1 MSSDD
6 LINALSFRVDP
17 TDGTGDLG
25 DLMEWTGGCMIWSG
39 DLAGRSG
46 GDLVSSTG
54 NPVDWSRDLTCWTGT
69 SMALLIVRYNANA
82 L

>member
-6 LINALSFRVDP
+6 LINALSLRVDL
-17 TDGTGDLG
+17 TDGTGDHG

-46 GDLVSSTG
+46 GDLVGSSG
-54 NPVDWSRDLTCWTGT
+54 NPMDWSGDLTGGIDT
-69 SMALLIVRYNANA
+69 SKASLIVRYNANT